1 MYREVSDLSF
11 GSISEDEDPVKA
23 TLQPCSAQ
31 AYEGTDDRSWKTYTN
46 ELDKDAEAEDME
58 DDDPLQDSA
67 DSTEKLAC
75 TRGTVRFNTTFE
87 PSLDGDQLSEQAD
100 LPATW
105 AACDMT
111 DLTLV
116 AAHLASA
123 AVPLIQ
129 QSANGQYAA
138 DALML
143 HSSLEAEDM
152 LGFGTLDLRS
162 CTLNR
167 RAAAFAATQ
176 RLGMHASFSHAVQ
189 VLKAFSNLMQI
200 LSLQTTQSACCCV
213 GNQQHCYNG
222 QDIKCF

>member
-11 GSISEDEDPVKA
+11 GSISEDEEAVQSTP
-23 TLQPCSAQ
+23 QSPSAKV
-31 AYEGTDDRSWKTYTN
+31 YEGTNDSSWKTYTN
-46 ELDKDAEAEDME
+46 ELDKDAEVEEME
-58 DDDPLQDSA
+58 GDDPLQDSA

-87 PSLDGDQLSEQAD
+87 PSLDEDQPSEQAD

-111 DLTLV
+111 DLGLV

-123 AVPLIQ
+123 ALPVIQ

-189 VLKAFSNLMQI
+189 VLSAFSGVLHK
-200 LSLQTTQSACCCV
+200 LSKQTRQSAHCA
-213 GNQQHCYNG
+213 GNQ
-222 QDIKCF
+222 